1 MKIQYNPLPNLAKGE
16 ELAINVG
23 SNCYFISSLSQLTW
37 LPDQAYK
44 PGVWGYVGAESKST
58 TSEIENTIDG
68 PIYQTWREGD
78 LEYRID
84 APCGEYE
91 VELLMADVTKPA
103 VQLPNLLAKSNTESS
118 SKDVRFD
125 VSINDERK
133 ESDFTPTDGRHY
145 RTAFKRK
152 YIVENN
158 RGSINIQLKS
168 LQGKAF
174 LNGIKIRKLN

>member
-1 MKIQYNPLPNLAKGE
+1 
-16 ELAINVG
+16 
-23 SNCYFISSLSQLTW
+23 
-37 LPDQAYK
+37 
-44 PGVWGYVGAESKST
+44 
-58 TSEIENTIDG
+58 
-68 PIYQTWREGD
+68 
-78 LEYRID
+78 
-84 APCGEYE
+84 
-91 VELLMADVTKPA
+91 MADVTKPA

-158 RGSINIQLKS
+158 RGSINIQLMS

>member
-1 MKIQYNPLPNLAKGE
+1 MVTRPSIQA
-16 ELAINVG
+16 
-23 SNCYFISSLSQLTW
+23 W
-37 LPDQAYK
+37 R
-44 PGVWGYVGAESKST
+44 YVGAESKST